1 MADDL
6 SLEIDKRTI
15 EKIVAQLSPD
25 AFMRATL
32 RGMQRG
38 VNRIWER
45 IPPYPDPPAGSTYR
59 RTGNLGRANYAK
71 AAIEGDDVIGRV
83 GNNMRYAPY
92 VIGDDQT
99 QAKVHQGRWYQL
111 PVVVKDNLDEVRDA
125 IEAEWQS
132 AMNGNS

>member
-6 SLEIDKRTI
+6 SLEIDRRTI
-15 EKIVAQLSPD
+15 EKIIAQLGVET
-25 AFMRATL
+25 FMQATL

-45 IPPYPDPPAGSTYR
+45 IPQYPDPPSGSTYR

-71 AAIEGDDVIGRV
+71 AQVENEEVVGRV
-83 GNNMRYAPY
+83 GNNMRYAPN
-92 VIGDDQT
+92 VIGGDDT
-99 QAKVHQGRWYQL
+99 QSRTHQGRWYQL
-111 PVVVKDNLDEVRDA
+111 PQRVEDGLPDVVSA
-125 IEAEWQS
+125 IEEEWKS